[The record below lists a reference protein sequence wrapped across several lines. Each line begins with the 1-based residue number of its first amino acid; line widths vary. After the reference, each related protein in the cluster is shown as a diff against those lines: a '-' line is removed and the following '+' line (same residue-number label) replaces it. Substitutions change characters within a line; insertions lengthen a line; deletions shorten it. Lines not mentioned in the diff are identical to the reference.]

1 MNFPRS
7 YLSTTMI
14 FRFQDDAHLTHDSI
28 WVCVSMLTRVD
39 EDL

>member
-14 FRFQDDAHLTHDSI
+14 SHSQDDVHLTLDSI
-28 WVCVSMLTRVD
+28 WVCVLMLKRVD
-39 EDL
+39 GDL